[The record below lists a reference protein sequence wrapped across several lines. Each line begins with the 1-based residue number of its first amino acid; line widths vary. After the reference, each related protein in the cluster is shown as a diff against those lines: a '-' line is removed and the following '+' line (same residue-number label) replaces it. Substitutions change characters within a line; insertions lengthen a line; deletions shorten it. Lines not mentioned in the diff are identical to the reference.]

1 MEDGDPTPE
10 KSVTH
15 HTQSAPTSPKNIDDT
30 KQSASAPVSPKRS
43 LVSYV
48 DDTIVSDD
56 EQLSPNAETQD
67 DMRRLSMETDTDEA
81 VPRSDPDDSEDS
93 VLIPPEPTA
102 KCPKELQDKI
112 TKFYTRM
119 VNEGYDM
126 NKIIQDKKNFRNPS
140 IYEKLIQFC
149 DINELDT
156 NYPPEIYDPLKWGK
170 ESYYDELAKVQ
181 KLEMEKR
188 EKDRKEKSKIDFI
201 TGVAKKS
208 DSDDDKKRKSKWD
221 QAAPNV
227 ANKPSIKQ
235 PGLLQQPL
243 TSNVTGTKGTVS
255 DFEDSLSKYG
265 IKKVLPVATSTP
277 KKPVK
282 SHSLH
287 SSIQKK
293 EKQKLS
299 NKSDSTVTCDSFVK
313 TDSTSSYRQAV
324 STELDYSSMSP
335 NSAASSDSAGA
346 VQGTLVSPH
355 THDLQD
361 SRNEGLHL
369 TPRETQN
376 IIKCAHIL
384 GNVLTKAI
392 ERQSKEYEYSQEKI
406 QELYVEK
413 PMPET
418 EIKKKNLTLD
428 LKETVL
434 PLEVKEEKRWESV
447 PTQTDISLPNTKS
460 APKIFESI
468 LRQLSRSSID
478 EAEKTII
485 ECQEENTEEN
495 ETGQWKTSTGISTF
509 REDNSGEWGQF
520 WANYNNSLASVP
532 SRYYDQCPTPY
543 RTEDI
548 DLADLEFSTEGSR
561 KRSPENIKTIN
572 NIIRNEGLHLT
583 PRETQN
589 IIKCAH
595 ILGNV
600 LTKAI
605 ERQSKEYEYSQEKI
619 QELYVE
625 KPMPETEIKKKN
637 LTLDLKETVLPL
649 EVKEEKRWESVPT
662 QTDISLPNTKSAPKI
677 FESILRQL
685 SRSSIDEAEKT
696 IIECQEENTE
706 ENESKETK

>member
-1 MEDGDPTPE
+1 MHQNDTDDEEPRRSSSRRNSGPFSRRGSIKKETE
-10 KSVTH
+10 GKI
-15 HTQSAPTSPKNIDDT
+15 SAPGSRTSTPK
-30 KQSASAPVSPKRS
+30 K
-43 LVSYV
+43 
-48 DDTIVSDD
+48 
-56 EQLSPNAETQD
+56 
-67 DMRRLSMETDTDEA
+67 
-81 VPRSDPDDSEDS
+81 
-93 VLIPPEPTA
+93 TA
-102 KCPKELQDKI
+102 KLSGTQNLELLV
-112 TKFYTRM
+112 T
-119 VNEGYDM
+119 
-126 NKIIQDKKNFRNPS
+126 
-140 IYEKLIQFC
+140 
-149 DINELDT
+149 
-156 NYPPEIYDPLKWGK
+156 GK
-170 ESYYDELAKVQ
+170 QL
-181 KLEMEKR
+181 L
-188 EKDRKEKSKIDFI
+188 
-201 TGVAKKS
+201 KKS
-208 DSDDDKKRKSKWD
+208 DRANSLPITNRRQSTDSLKRRLVPKSFKTSLSQSRGTSIDDDMSLD
-221 QAAPNV
+221 LSQ
-227 ANKPSIKQ
+227 
-235 PGLLQQPL
+235 
-243 TSNVTGTKGTVS
+243 VS

-361 SRNEGLHL
+361 S
-369 TPRETQN
+369 
-376 IIKCAHIL
+376 
-384 GNVLTKAI
+384 
-392 ERQSKEYEYSQEKI
+392 
-406 QELYVEK
+406 
-413 PMPET
+413 
-418 EIKKKNLTLD
+418 
-428 LKETVL
+428 
-434 PLEVKEEKRWESV
+434 
-447 PTQTDISLPNTKS
+447 
-460 APKIFESI
+460 
-468 LRQLSRSSID
+468 
-478 EAEKTII
+478 
-485 ECQEENTEEN
+485 
-495 ETGQWKTSTGISTF
+495 STGISTF

-696 IIECQEENTE
+696 IIECQEEKTE